1 MRIFDGSCVLQAG
14 AGDEACSSSNPTAGY
29 AINATLLPP
38 RAQIALF
45 GAIFIEKRFLPRQA
59 RDRHEETLKQSF
71 LQVEVATWGQRRRR
85 VSTRRCAI

>member
-1 MRIFDGSCVLQAG
+1 MENLPDTLLGGGGGGGAKHVELMRIFDGSCVLQAG

-45 GAIFIEKRFLPRQA
+45 GAIFIEKRSFCQ
-59 RDRHEETLKQSF
+59 DRL
-71 LQVEVATWGQRRRR
+71 GID
-85 VSTRRCAI
+85 TRKR

>member
-1 MRIFDGSCVLQAG
+1 VELMRIFDGSCVLQAG

-45 GAIFIEKRFLPRQA
+45 GAIFIEKRSFCQDRLGTDA
-59 RDRHEETLKQSF
+59 RKR
-71 LQVEVATWGQRRRR
+71 
-85 VSTRRCAI
+85 